1 MHIVYGSNPD
11 TSERVSER
19 YLEING
25 VGSTL
30 EERRDLTTECP
41 EGRCDY
47 GLLYIDRGSIEFD
60 LGNGFQS
67 VSEGTFLL
75 FRPGE
80 VYRSRIKKENDAN
93 HYWLYFSGTAVDS
106 ILEGL
111 SLSRVKLI
119 KTGKDPLIIGI
130 YESIIRELLYREPG
144 FIESINSKIIELLT
158 FAARS
163 GGLTRNAA
171 GQDCV
176 IVGTMWDGRIA
187 NAMHEIR
194 INPEHFYTVDELAAM
209 CHLSKYYFCRLFAK
223 SAGIAPHRY
232 ILLLKLD
239 KARDMLSE
247 SDMTVVEIAARLG
260 FSDVAILR
268 RAFIREYGV
277 SPSEYREN
285 SKKSPL

>member
-30 EERRDLTTECP
+30 EERRDLITDRP
-41 EGRCDY
+41 AGRCDY
-47 GLLYIDRGSIEFD
+47 GLLYIDRGSVEFD

-80 VYRSRIKKENDAN
+80 AHRSRIKKDNDAN

-106 ILEGL
+106 ILDGL
-111 SLSRVKLI
+111 SLSGVRLI
-119 KTGKDPLIIGI
+119 KTGKDPRIIGI

-163 GGLTRNAA
+163 GGVTRNAD

-176 IVGTMWDGRIA
+176 IVGTMWDERIA

-209 CHLSKYYFCRLFAK
+209 CHLSKFYFCRLFAK

-232 ILLLKLD
+232 ILLMKLE

-247 SDMTVVEIAARLG
+247 SDMTVVEIATRLG
-260 FSDVAILR
+260 FSDVAILW
-268 RAFIREYGV
+268 RAFIREYGM
-277 SPSEYREN
+277 SPSEFREK